1 MLKDVRAPRRVGRK
15 MTDELES
22 EIIALRSK
30 QLTPKQIA
38 RKLGLK
44 VAQVSRVIK
53 ASAQETARARAET
66 GELAPVAQCLVN
78 TTCAKRLLSSRK
90 QEQQEGSGLG
100 IVLVARSTGYKRF
113 VVCTY
118 LIDYWCLGLKD
129 TLGEKKLNDI
139 KYKQFVEMAYRG
151 FPEGYQEISLEQAQA
166 IVYGAIEYV
175 GELGLKPHQDFQQTK
190 SHLGEWSGQPKLTFG
205 REGKPCYLE
214 GPYDNRTQILQ
225 TLREKVGEENFHYL
239 VGLGDF

>member
-1 MLKDVRAPRRVGRK
+1 
-15 MTDELES
+15 MTDEFES
-22 EIIALRSK
+22 EIMALRSK

-44 VAQVSRVIK
+44 VAQVSKVIK
-53 ASAQETARARAET
+53 AKAQETAKARGER

-78 TTCAKRLLSSRK
+78 TSCAEGLLREGE
-90 QEQQEGSGLG
+90 QGQQEGSGLG
-100 IVLVARSTGYKRF
+100 IVLVARSTGYKRY

-129 TLGEKKLNDI
+129 TIGEEKLNDI
-139 KYKQFVEMAYRG
+139 KYKQFVEMAYQG

-166 IVYGAIEYV
+166 IVYGAIEYA
-175 GELGLKPHQDFQQTK
+175 GELGLKPHRDFQQTK

-205 REGKPCYLE
+205 REGKPCYME
-214 GPYDNRTQILQ
+214 GPYDNTTQILQ
-225 TLREKVGEENFHYL
+225 TLREKVGEENFNYM
-239 VGLGDF
+239 VGMG